1 MAALFIIEK
10 KRQSKCPSTNK
21 WINITQMSIQW
32 IWLQGLSF
40 HTCCSTGEPWKHE
53 PEVKEASNKSPHIVK
68 FHLYEMFGTGK
79 YKKTRRLILGGR
91 AEATWLLMGASFWEV
106 NLAKSSSRIKN

>member
-10 KRQSKCPSTNK
+10 QQPQSKCPSTNK

-53 PEVKEASNKSPHIVK
+53 P
-68 FHLYEMFGTGK
+68 
-79 YKKTRRLILGGR
+79 
-91 AEATWLLMGASFWEV
+91 
-106 NLAKSSSRIKN
+106 